1 VNVFNAGR
9 TLAQERGWT
18 FNWRLVE
25 LPGVGHSAQKMFAA
39 PQLADALAP

>member
-9 TLAQERGWT
+9 KLAQERGWT

-25 LPGVGHSAQKMFAA
+25 LPGIGHSAPKMFAA
-39 PQLADALAP
+39 PQASDALAP